1 MAESDKKIKVLVLG
15 DHPLSFS
22 GVGTQLRYICEAL
35 VRSGKFQVVNLGG
48 AIKHENYSPVKFEE
62 FEQDWRIFPVD
73 GYGNDEIIRS
83 TIRTERPDIMLIMT
97 DPRFWGWLWKIEQ
110 EIRSLLP
117 IVYYHVWDNFPAPTF
132 NRPYYLSNDLIVT
145 ISKVTD
151 KIVKEVSPEVSSVY
165 LPHAVDLGVFKKK
178 NADEVKKFRKESF
191 ETSGIEDDGKMLF
204 FWNNRNAKRKQ
215 SGTLIWWFKEFLEK
229 VGDDKAMLVMHTDP
243 YDENGQDLQAIIEH
257 LKMDNGQVLF
267 SKEKMP
273 PEYLSLIYNMAD
285 CTINIS
291 DAEGFGL
298 GTLESLACETPVI
311 VSMTGGLQEQ
321 VVDDDKNWFG
331 YGIPPVSK
339 AIIGSQDVP
348 WIYEDRISK
357 EDFLDSMIK
366 FYNLKKKDREEIG
379 AAGRAHVE
387 KNYGFAEYKH
397 KWVEL
402 LLKTHKDFGS
412 WETRKDYKP
421 WHQTDFSGDKK

>member
-1 MAESDKKIKVLVLG
+1 MSKKIKVLVLG

-22 GVGTQLRYICEAL
+22 GVGTQLRYICESL

-62 FEQDWRIFPVD
+62 FEQDWVIYPVD

-83 TIRTERPDIMLIMT
+83 TIRTERPDLMLIMT

-110 EIRSLLP
+110 EIRPLLP
-117 IVYYHVWDNFPAPTF
+117 IVYYHVWDAPPAPTF

-151 KIVKEVSPEVSSVY
+151 KIVKEVSPEVPSIY
-165 LPHAVDLGVFKKK
+165 LPHSVDMGVFKKK
-178 NADEVKKFRKESF
+178 SEAEVKKFRKDSF
-191 ETSGIEDDGKMLF
+191 ETSGIEDDGKMMF

-215 SGTLIWWFKEFLEK
+215 SGTLIWWFKEFLER

-257 LKMDNGQVLF
+257 LKLDDGQVLF

-273 PEYLSLIYNMAD
+273 PDYLSLIYNMVD

-321 VVDDDKNWFG
+321 VTDGEGNWFG

-348 WIYEDRISK
+348 WIYEDRIAK
-357 EDFLDSMIK
+357 EDFLDVMTK
-366 FYNLKKKDREEIG
+366 FYNLKKKDRLALG
-379 AAGRAHVE
+379 SAGRAHVE
-387 KNYGFAEYKH
+387 KNYGFTEYKH

-402 LLKTHKDFGS
+402 MLKAHDDCGS
-412 WETRKDYKP
+412 WETRKNYKP
-421 WHQTDFSGDKK
+421 WCKTDFKGENK